1 MKRIWTSLE
10 VLISAGLLVLGLYM
24 LFEGILNKSTNEA
37 GIVIGG
43 AVCFTLGVTT
53 LISAVRSILWHR
65 RMMQHAMPD
74 RGLDK
79 AASEHNRGQ

>member
-24 LFEGILNKSTNEA
+24 LSEGILNKSTNEA

-43 AVCFTLGVTT
+43 AACSALGAMS
-53 LISAVRSILWHR
+53 LISAVRFLLWHR
-65 RMMQHAMPD
+65 RMLLQAMHGHD
-74 RGLDK
+74 VDK
-79 AASEHNRGQ
+79 AVSGQKQA